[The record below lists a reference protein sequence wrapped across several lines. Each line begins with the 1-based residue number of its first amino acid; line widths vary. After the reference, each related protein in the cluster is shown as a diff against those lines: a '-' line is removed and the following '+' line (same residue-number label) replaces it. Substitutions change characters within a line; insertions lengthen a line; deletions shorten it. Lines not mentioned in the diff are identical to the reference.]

1 MSILFQVYITGS
13 VISVE
18 RKKEEDSFEERV
30 DDIIDEIIKKLRKEK
45 EKDNNISLT
54 EDINV
59 KSVKFDFNEKQK
71 DFIEKKLNK
80 IYKFLDN

>member
-80 IYKFLDN
+80 IYKFFR